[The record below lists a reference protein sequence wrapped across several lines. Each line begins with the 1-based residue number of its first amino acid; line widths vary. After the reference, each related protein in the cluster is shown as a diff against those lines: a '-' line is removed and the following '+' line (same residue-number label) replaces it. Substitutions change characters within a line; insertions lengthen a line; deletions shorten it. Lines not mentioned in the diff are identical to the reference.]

1 MTASPARL
9 TPDNAPWMAAPETR
23 AVVAALTAGGRPVR
37 FVGGCVR
44 DALVGRPVS
53 DVDLATPEPPPRV
66 IDLLTAAR
74 IKAVPTGIEHGTV
87 TAVVEHRPFEITTLR
102 RDVETFGR
110 HAVVAFTADWG
121 EDAARRDFTINA
133 LSADPD
139 GAVHDFFSGL
149 ADLAAGRVRF
159 VGDAELRIREDVL
172 RILRFFRFHAHYGR
186 GAPDADG
193 FAACRALA
201 SLLPGLSGERIAAE
215 LKRLLAAVDP
225 AATIE
230 TMRAAG
236 ILAPILPELGDLARL
251 RGMQALDLPA
261 ARDPLVRLAAV
272 LPDDAAVAGA
282 VAERLRLSNDER
294 DRLQVLA
301 SPPAGL
307 WPARDE
313 RALRRA
319 LHRLGPATV
328 RDLGLMAA
336 ARGDAALGQA
346 AAEAAAAWTP
356 VVLPVRGQDALDLGV
371 APGRQVGRLIEAV
384 MAWWEENDY
393 QPDRGAC
400 LEKLKALV
408 ASERAD

>member
-1 MTASPARL
+1 
-9 TPDNAPWMAAPETR
+9 MAAPETR
-23 AVVAALTAGGRPVR
+23 AVVAALTADGRPVR

-44 DALVGRPVS
+44 DALAGRPVS

-87 TAVVEHRPFEITTLR
+87 TAVVGHRPFEITTLR

-110 HAVVAFTADWG
+110 HAVVAFTDDWR

-139 GAVHDFFSGL
+139 GAVHDFFGGL

-186 GAPDADG
+186 GTPDADG

-225 AATIE
+225 ATTIE
-230 TMRAAG
+230 TMYAAG
-236 ILAPILPELGDLARL
+236 ILAPILPELTDFARL

-261 ARDPLVRLAAV
+261 AREPLVRLAAV
-272 LPDDAAVAGA
+272 LPDDAAAAGA

-294 DRLQVLA
+294 NRLQVLA
-301 SPPAGL
+301 SPPGTL
-307 WPARDE
+307 WPARGE

-319 LHRLGPATV
+319 LHRLGAATV

-336 ARGDAALGQA
+336 ARGDATLGQA
-346 AAEAAAAWTP
+346 AVEAAAAWIP
-356 VVLPVRGQDALDLGV
+356 VALPVRGQDALDLGV
-371 APGRQVGRLIEAV
+371 APGPQVGRLIEAV
-384 MAWWEENDY
+384 AAWWEENDY
-393 QPDRGAC
+393 QPERTAC
-400 LEKLKALV
+400 LEKLKTLV
-408 ASERAD
+408 VSGRAD